1 MSKDT
6 CKNENAFDRN
16 FIFSIVNFK
25 NLYYLILLITTY
37 FLIGC
42 NRTAVHPLQYIDQ
55 ERPQLTPKLFASG
68 FISTTEESEFGSVF
82 TADGEEFYYGVDL
95 DGKAEIRYTLIKDG
109 RWQTP
114 KTIISDTQYGYN
126 DPFLSPDESRLY
138 YISNMPNNEQD
149 TTGDHDIWYSVRDG
163 NQWSSP
169 INAGGEINT
178 DRNEYYISFTENG
191 SMYFAS
197 HRDKELKRKHDLDIY
212 RSENIG
218 GVFQAPVKLSD
229 AINSRGY
236 EGDVFVAPDESY
248 LIFSAARRSGLGRAD
263 LYVSFK
269 NENDNWTDAVI
280 LGPPISSANHE
291 LCPVVT
297 RDGKYFFYT
306 SNQDIYWVSAEII
319 NTYKTK

>member
-1 MSKDT
+1 M
-6 CKNENAFDRN
+6 NRLPNYIFLFLVLN
-16 FIFSIVNFK
+16 FISCSK
-25 NLYYLILLITTY
+25 SALSK
-37 FLIGC
+37 
-42 NRTAVHPLQYIDQ
+42 LQYIDK
-55 ERPQLTPKLFASG
+55 ERPGLTPQIFAKG
-68 FISTTEESEFGSVF
+68 FISTTDESEFGSVF
-82 TADGEEFYYGVDL
+82 TADGLEFYYGVDL
-95 DGKAEIRYTLIKDG
+95 NGKAEIRYTQLKDG
-109 RWQTP
+109 KWQTP
-114 KTIISDTQYGYN
+114 KTIISDTQYGFN

-138 YISNMPNNEQD
+138 YISNMPSYEQD
-149 TTGDHDIWYSVRDG
+149 TIGDHDIWYSVREG

-169 INAGGEINT
+169 INAGKEINT

-212 RSENIG
+212 RSENIN
-218 GVFQAPVKLSD
+218 GVFQSPVKLSD

-269 NENDNWTDAVI
+269 NEDDNWTDAVI
-280 LGPPISSANHE
+280 MGPPISSANHE

-319 NTYKTK
+319 NTFRTK